1 VGSPKL
7 YVTPTPNEVV
17 DLAIVSDLI
26 LPSHLKTPG
35 GRNVAALIEFN
46 ERRIGARY
54 GSAETRP
61 ILSVGVVGSGTMGA
75 SIAAATIRMGLP
87 VMVSDT
93 RPEALQT
100 LPARVEAE
108 LADGAASPPAGLSV
122 SAGSLLHPTEDVG
135 AAARCDLVIETVVE
149 DLFVKD
155 RVLADL
161 EPRLAAA
168 TVLGSNT
175 STISIGRLAARLAD
189 PARFCGIHFFL
200 PVSRRPLVEVVLG
213 PQSGPAA
220 VATAVAFGHALGKI
234 PLVVPDS
241 PGFVVNRLML
251 LYLSE
256 ALQLLA
262 DGASIE
268 QVEQAAADF
277 GMRLGPL
284 ALIDQIGLDVA
295 LDCGW
300 VLAGKLGESLVPSP
314 SLVAMV
320 KAGRLGRKSASGFFS
335 YRDDGGRLVAAGPDP
350 AVREILARWARTPQ
364 EHTPESITARLVL
377 PMLLEATRLLA
388 EGRIDDPR
396 DIDLAV
402 VFGFGFPADR
412 GGLLYWADTLGV
424 GRIVEMLGPL
434 EGLGTRA
441 QPTPFLMDMAA
452 AGRRFYAAEGD
463 RGS

>member
-1 VGSPKL
+1 
-7 YVTPTPNEVV
+7 
-17 DLAIVSDLI
+17 
-26 LPSHLKTPG
+26 
-35 GRNVAALIEFN
+35 
-46 ERRIGARY
+46 
-54 GSAETRP
+54 
-61 ILSVGVVGSGTMGA
+61 
-75 SIAAATIRMGLP
+75 
-87 VMVSDT
+87 
-93 RPEALQT
+93 
-100 LPARVEAE
+100 
-108 LADGAASPPAGLSV
+108 
-122 SAGSLLHPTEDVG
+122 
-135 AAARCDLVIETVVE
+135 VVE
-149 DLFVKD
+149 DLFVKE
-155 RVLADL
+155 RVLVDL

-175 STISIGRLAARLAD
+175 STISIGRLAERLAN

-200 PVSRRPLVEVVLG
+200 PVSRRPLIEVVLG
-213 PQSGPAA
+213 PQSSPAT
-220 VATAVAFGHALGKI
+220 VATAVAFAGALGKI

-268 QVEQAAADF
+268 QVEQVAAEF

-284 ALIDQIGLDVA
+284 ALIDQIGLDVV

-314 SLVAMV
+314 PLVAMV
-320 KAGRLGRKSASGFFS
+320 KAGRLGQKSGSGFFL
-335 YRDDGGRLVAAGPDP
+335 YREDGGRKEADGPDP
-350 AVREILARWARTPQ
+350 AVREILARWGRTPR
-364 EHTPESITARLVL
+364 EHTPESIAARLFL

-402 VFGFGFPADR
+402 VFGFGFPAAR
-412 GGLLYWADTLGV
+412 GGLLYWADTFGA

-434 EGLGTRA
+434 AGLGPRV

-463 RGS
+463 QGS